1 MLWLALLGLFSLG
14 LILVG
19 WNLVVRRMRQYRQE
33 TETREARAFAEMMK
47 IADERQNVEKQ
58 NIERRM

>member
-1 MLWLALLGLFSLG
+1 MFWLALLGLFSLG

-19 WNLVVRRMRQYRQE
+19 WNLVVRRVRHYRQE